1 MGADVNKNISIY
13 LSNDSKEVVIL
24 PDSWLYAASSKSCDL
39 EFGDGVSQI
48 LNLSSE
54 DTNENHCSQNAPS
67 NTCCLDETADA
78 SPEPDVAEVLN
89 LSSDTPPQDSPTSY
103 SQESQREQNNRGR
116 TLGELTR
123 EEFYAMMNEAYEYR
137 TSLESWSS

>member
-1 MGADVNKNISIY
+1 MSIR
-13 LSNDSKEVVIL
+13 VIL
-24 PDSWLYAASSKSCDL
+24 YPSVPALLDTSPA
-39 EFGDGVSQI
+39 GDGVSEI

-54 DTNENHCSQNAPS
+54 DTNQNHCSQNAPS

-78 SPEPDVAEVLN
+78 SPKPDVAEVLN

-103 SQESQREQNNRGR
+103 SQESQREQNKCGR

-123 EEFYAMMNEAYEYR
+123 EEFYAMMNEALGMNIEPP
-137 TSLESWSS
+137 